1 MGDGP
6 NYGIQNNNSIVNGP
20 QAAGPGAAAGQTVNQ
35 AVNASA
41 DAAELAAAVDALREE
56 LVRLRWARPP
66 IVSELKAAQADLAL
80 LEAKDLAVGPNP
92 NHRALR
98 DRVHVITAALSDT
111 SALSTAL
118 ATLVAAAGKL
128 TGTF

>member
-1 MGDGP
+1 MGDGA

-20 QAAGPGAAAGQTVNQ
+20 QAAGPLAEAHQTVNH
-35 AVNASA
+35 AANASA
-41 DAAELAAAVDALREE
+41 DVAELTAAVDALREE
-56 LVRLRWARPP
+56 LARLRQVRPP
-66 IVSELKAAQADLAL
+66 VVPELNAAQAELAM
-80 LEAKDLAVGPNP
+80 LEAKDIVTKPRP
-92 NHRALR
+92 DHRALR
-98 DRVHVITAALSDT
+98 ERVHMITAALSDT